1 MVTTVLHISDLHRD
15 SGSAITT
22 DSLLESLRRDRERYT
37 ADGIPAPDLAV
48 VSGDIVYGVNSNSPE
63 ADALLKKQYVEA
75 ATFLTGLADM
85 FFHGDRD
92 RVILVPGN
100 HDISHP
106 HVIRATESTAIP
118 TDATQRALLA
128 SQLSEDN
135 STWRWVASDFALRR
149 LVDQDMYGRR
159 LEPYAEFYIDFY
171 ASKRSFSLD
180 PSKQF
185 AVHDLAH
192 LGLVVVGLS
201 SCCDNDLFNRAGRIH
216 PDCVAGATR
225 AVAGHVKDGRVALA
239 VWHHNLAGGPKDA
252 DYVDADVLQSL
263 IDGGFVVG
271 LHGHQHR
278 PQFLEHRFTA
288 DRKMA
293 ISVISAGTLCGGP
306 KTLPSGRMRSYNLI
320 VLDAEQRTGTVHVR
334 EMKNSGFGLPVW
346 GAAYVNEFSGPSM
359 SFELKIS
366 LRPGSV
372 MQAIAAAAE
381 LLQKGDH
388 AGAYG
393 LASLHPEDGIA
404 RRVAVEALTR
414 LEDWAG
420 LQTFCSPPRS
430 SPEFIALAGA
440 LYETGKKLDLAKLLE
455 SDFARNSADAGVRQA
470 VELARSRLGGR

>member
-22 DSLLESLRRDRERYT
+22 DSLLESLRRDGERYT

-48 VSGDIVYGVNSNSPE
+48 VSGDIVYGVTSDGPD
-63 ADALLKKQYVEA
+63 ADSLLKKQYVEA
-75 ATFLTGLADM
+75 TIFLTKLADM
-85 FFHGDRD
+85 LFHGNRE

-106 HVIRATESTAIP
+106 HVLRATESTAIP
-118 TDATQRALLA
+118 AEASQRALLA

-149 LVDQDMYGRR
+149 LVDQDMYRRR
-159 LEPYAEFYIDFY
+159 LEPYAEFYADFY
-171 ASKRSFSLD
+171 AGKRTFSLD

-185 AVHDLAH
+185 AVHEMAD
-192 LGLVVVGLS
+192 LGLVVAGLS
-201 SCCDNDLFNRAGRIH
+201 SCCDNDLFNRPGRIH

-225 AVAGHVKDGRVALA
+225 AVAEHVRSGLVALA
-239 VWHHNLAGGPKDA
+239 VWHHNLAGGPKDT

-263 IDGGFVVG
+263 IDGGFVIG

-293 ISVISAGTLCGGP
+293 ISVVSAGTLCGGP

-320 VLDAEQRTGTVHVR
+320 VLDAELKTGTVHVR
-334 EMKNSGFGLPVW
+334 EMKNTGFGLPVW
-346 GAAYVNEFSGPSM
+346 GAAYVDEFSGPSM
-359 SFELKIS
+359 TFGIEI
-366 LRPGSV
+366 RPRPAS
-372 MQAIAAAAE
+372 MIQATVEAAE
-381 LLQKGDH
+381 LMQKGDL
-388 AGAYG
+388 AGAYA
-393 LASLHPEDGIA
+393 LAKRHPEDGVA

-414 LEDWAG
+414 LEDWAEI
-420 LQTFCSPPRS
+420 LIFCSPPRS
-430 SPEFIALAGA
+430 APEFIALAGA
-440 LYETGKKLDLAKLLE
+440 LYEAGKKSDLAMLLK
-455 SDFARNSADAGVRQA
+455 SDYARDSTDAGVRQA
-470 VELARSRLGGR
+470 IDLANGRLGGR

>member
-1 MVTTVLHISDLHRD
+1 MITTALHISDLHRD

-37 ADGIPAPDLAV
+37 KHGIPAPDLAV
-48 VSGDIVYGVNSNSPE
+48 VSGDIVYGVTSDGPD
-63 ADALLKKQYVEA
+63 ADSLLKAQYLEA
-75 ATFLTGLADM
+75 TTFLTELADM
-85 FFHGDRD
+85 FFRGNRE

-106 HVIRATESTAIP
+106 HVLRATEATPIP
-118 TDATQRALLA
+118 VEATQRALLA
-128 SQLSEDN
+128 SQLAEDS

-149 LVDQDMYGRR
+149 LVDQDIYRR
-159 LEPYAEFYIDFY
+159 RMEPYAEFYAGFY
-171 ASKRSFSLD
+171 AGKRSFSLD

-185 AVHDLAH
+185 AMHDFAD
-192 LGLVVVGLS
+192 LGVVVAALS

-225 AVAGHVKDGRVALA
+225 AVAEHVKSGRVALA
-239 VWHHNLAGGPKDA
+239 VWHHNLAGGPKDN

-278 PQFLEHRFTA
+278 PQFLQHRFTA

-293 ISVISAGTLCGGP
+293 ISVVSAGTLCGGP

-334 EMKNSGFGLPVW
+334 DMKNSGFGLPVW
-346 GAAYVNEFSGPSM
+346 GEAYVDEFSGPSM
-359 SFELKIS
+359 TFGIEIP
-366 LRPGSV
+366 LRPASV
-372 MQAIAAAAE
+372 LQAIAEAADLMQRGELAE
-381 LLQKGDH
+381 
-388 AGAYG
+388 AYK
-393 LASLHPEDGIA
+393 LALLHPEDGVA

-414 LEDWAG
+414 LEDWEEI
-420 LQTFCSPPRS
+420 QKFCSPPRS
-430 SPEFIALAGA
+430 APEFIALAGA
-440 LYETGKKLDLAKLLE
+440 LYEAGKKPALATLLKSDYARE
-455 SDFARNSADAGVRQA
+455 STDAGVRQA
-470 VELARSRLGGR
+470 IDLANSRLGGR